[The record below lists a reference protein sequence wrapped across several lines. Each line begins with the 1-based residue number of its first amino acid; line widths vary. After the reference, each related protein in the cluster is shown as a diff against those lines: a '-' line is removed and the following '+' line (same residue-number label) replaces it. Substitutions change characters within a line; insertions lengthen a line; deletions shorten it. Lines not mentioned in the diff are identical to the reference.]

1 MPFRKLTAMCDADV
15 DILAQKLRD
24 YSQLGISLV
33 WQRQVIFL
41 AALGLAAFYYD
52 IVLAGVVLA
61 MILSSELFD
70 FYLFRRILRCQTFDV
85 RKVRQFHIL
94 IGISTLISA
103 SVIITYAIWIATLQ
117 GPIPHFMP
125 LFFLFAAA
133 LFASMNNHQ
142 LPSALFLRLACY
154 GLAFLFIPVRDI
166 VITGAPLHSEL
177 WAQLFTSIFVLFF
190 IVECS
195 RIYQHFYKS
204 QLSQLRNLRNEHE
217 KSKIAYKAKTEF
229 LSTMSHELRTP
240 LTVIKGAVD
249 IVASGKV
256 GEIPEKAESLLQA
269 AQRNSE
275 RLLGLIN
282 EILDLQDIETEAMLF
297 DFQDIKLWHAVEDA
311 ISNNNP
317 YAAKLDV
324 TFVATPPKNDVV
336 VSVDKKRLGQVFS
349 NVLSNAAKYSPVGSN
364 VFVSMETDGDTARVL
379 FNDSGMGLSPDNYD
393 TVFDP
398 FTQVDS
404 SDTRKI
410 GGTGL
415 GMNISKR
422 IMETLGGEIA
432 YSKNDGLGTTFIV
445 ELPCI

>member
-1 MPFRKLTAMCDADV
+1 MSDSDV
-15 DILAQKLRD
+15 DILAQQLRD

-61 MILSSELFD
+61 MILSSEFFD
-70 FYLFRRILRCQTFDV
+70 FFLFRRILRCQTFDV
-85 RKVRQFHIL
+85 RKMRHFLIL

-117 GPIPHFMP
+117 GPVPHFMP

-142 LPSALFLRLACY
+142 LPLALFLRLACY

-195 RIYQHFYKS
+195 RIYQQFYKS
-204 QLSQLRNLRNEHE
+204 KLSQLKKLREEHE
-217 KSKIAYKAKTEF
+217 RSKIAYKAKTEF

-256 GEIPEKAESLLQA
+256 GEMPAKAEALLQA

-275 RLLGLIN
+275 RLLSLIN

-297 DFQDIKLWHAVEDA
+297 DFQDVKLWKTVEDA
-311 ISNNNP
+311 ISDNGP
-317 YAAKLDV
+317 YAAQLDV
-324 TFVATPPKNDVV
+324 TFVATPPKNDVL
-336 VSVDKKRLGQVFS
+336 VSVDEKRLAQVFS

-364 VFVSMETDGDTARVL
+364 VLVSMETDGDTARVL
-379 FNDSGMGLSPDNYD
+379 FHDSGSGLSPDNYD

-422 IMETLGGEIA
+422 IMETLGGEIT
-432 YSKNDGLGTTFIV
+432 YRKNDGLGTTFVV
-445 ELPCI
+445 ELPCV